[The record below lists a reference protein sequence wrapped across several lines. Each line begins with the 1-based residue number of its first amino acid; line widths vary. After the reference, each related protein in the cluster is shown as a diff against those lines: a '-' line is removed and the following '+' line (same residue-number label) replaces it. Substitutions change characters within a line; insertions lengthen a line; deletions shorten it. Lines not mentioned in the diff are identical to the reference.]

1 MNFYLS
7 YSTAFANSVNTF
19 NWNKTKKNE
28 VYDLTKLC
36 LHYLTKNYKNV
47 YLITDKKGEEFF
59 GDLNWS
65 NIYTDL
71 EGVIS
76 PKYKEVWSLG
86 KLYAINLIA
95 NKNEP
100 FFHIDYDF
108 FILDRLPKNILNA
121 QIVVQSREFACDIQ
135 YEIKWYERGCKNKYL
150 KKYKRNTITYNCG
163 IIGGNDYKFFQ
174 KYSENAIKAV
184 EDPKNKKFWNRK
196 YLFPAFVKACVAEQY
211 YLCCFLKDNNRKPT
225 LLFDNKPVDK
235 EVVGPNDNYCPLNKK
250 YFRDK
255 KIIHLFGDHK
265 MFFYK
270 IYKNSNKEY
279 LSMNLSIIDKIIK
292 MFQEKYK
299 KEARRNFRNLTTKES
314 KDFKRIIK
322 EIKKYKNAATEISF
336 ADPIPQEYRDKL
348 IKNLAEETGKQAINK
363 NAQFNPH
370 IISQDHIEKGILP
383 NTNIVQEVKWQKI
396 AAQPLNKKDAIKIIG
411 GPRSQPNP
419 NFPIKRIN
427 KKNIKKY
434 LKKLKINLDKKDKI

>member
-1 MNFYLS
+1 L
-7 YSTAFANSVNTF
+7 
-19 NWNKTKKNE
+19 
-28 VYDLTKLC
+28 
-36 LHYLTKNYKNV
+36 
-47 YLITDKKGEEFF
+47 
-59 GDLNWS
+59 
-65 NIYTDL
+65 
-71 EGVIS
+71 
-76 PKYKEVWSLG
+76 
-86 KLYAINLIA
+86 
-95 NKNEP
+95 
-100 FFHIDYDF
+100 
-108 FILDRLPKNILNA
+108 
-121 QIVVQSREFACDIQ
+121 
-135 YEIKWYERGCKNKYL
+135 
-150 KKYKRNTITYNCG
+150 
-163 IIGGNDYKFFQ
+163 
-174 KYSENAIKAV
+174 
-184 EDPKNKKFWNRK
+184 
-196 YLFPAFVKACVAEQY
+196 
-211 YLCCFLKDNNRKPT
+211 
-225 LLFDNKPVDK
+225 
-235 EVVGPNDNYCPLNKK
+235 
-250 YFRDK
+250 
-255 KIIHLFGDHK
+255 
-265 MFFYK
+265 FFYK